1 MEEKNSHTVP
11 EFERR
16 KREERERERERT
28 KNVTYND
35 HTIRLLT
42 ISLSRTKRT
51 IIGRSQKTLSLLLS
65 FSKVGKRN

>member
-16 KREERERERERT
+16 KRKERERERT

-42 ISLSRTKRT
+42 ISLSDV
-51 IIGRSQKTLSLLLS
+51 LVAALP
-65 FSKVGKRN
+65 VVNAM